1 MARVP
6 GDEHVPAQLEELL
19 PERVELLRAIRKP
32 MKEDEGPLG
41 SATVSVEAR
50 VTHGIYVRT
59 TEFQKA
65 RGDFD
70 SSLVC
75 IAAHSRTGY

>member
-41 SATVSVEAR
+41 SAAVCVEAR
-50 VTHGIYVRT
+50 MTHWVDVRT
-59 TEFQKA
+59 IELLEA

>member
-1 MARVP
+1 MTHWVDVRTI
-6 GDEHVPAQLEELL
+6 ELL
-19 PERVELLRAIRKP
+19 
-32 MKEDEGPLG
+32 
-41 SATVSVEAR
+41 
-50 VTHGIYVRT
+50 
-59 TEFQKA
+59 KA